1 MAYGVL
7 LLLGH
12 LGGGHAEFRDVEDRI
27 VAESAVTHGLLV
39 QNAADLASYRKFRAV
54 RPYDSDAA
62 YELGSPLLFR
72 HVFKHLEDLGK
83 LLGICGIFTAEPG
96 GINARSTV

>member
-12 LGGGHAEFRDVEDRI
+12 LGGGHAEFRNIEDRI
-27 VAESAVTHGLLV
+27 IAESPVTHGLLV
-39 QNAADLASYRKFRAV
+39 QYAADFASYRKFRAV

-62 YELGSPLLFR
+62 HKLGSPLLFR
-72 HVFKHLEDLGK
+72 HVLEHLEDLGK
-83 LLGICGIFTAEPG
+83 FLGICGILTAESG
-96 GINARSTV
+96 RINARRTV